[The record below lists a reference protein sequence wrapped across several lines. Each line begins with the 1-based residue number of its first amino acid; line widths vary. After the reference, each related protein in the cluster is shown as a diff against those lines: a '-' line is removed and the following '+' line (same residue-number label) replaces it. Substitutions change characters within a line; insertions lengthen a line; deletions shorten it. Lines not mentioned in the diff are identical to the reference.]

1 MTDTLNLNTGTIRL
15 KITDDRDGDRDG
27 PERFIEF
34 NPNDIIFAEKVYALE
49 RKFLEK
55 QQSMEARAAEL
66 DAVEEKDEFG
76 LPINTEE
83 RLRFIRE
90 ISDWLRE
97 QIDDL
102 FGSGTSRKVFGDLHS
117 LDVYEQF
124 FEGIRPYFKKA
135 RSEKVDQYRKKVI
148 DQRKQIEADKSAGDK
163 AKGN

>member
-1 MTDTLNLNTGTIRL
+1 MSDNTLKLNTGSVRL
-15 KITDDRDGDRDG
+15 CITDDRNG
-27 PERFIEF
+27 PERYLEF

-55 QQSMEARAAEL
+55 QSEMEARANDL

-76 LPINTEE
+76 LPVNTEE
-83 RLRFIRE
+83 RLAFIRDLSE
-90 ISDWLRE
+90 WLRD

-102 FGSGTSRKVFGDLHS
+102 FGEGTSQMVFGDLHN

-135 RSEKVDQYRKKVI
+135 RAEKVDQYRKKVI
-148 DQRKQIEADKSAGDK
+148 DQKILDQRKQIEDGK
-163 AKGN
+163 AKEE